1 MKYIALI
8 AVIALLL
15 LELSG
20 AIPRSS
26 VGGPMTIALVFLI
39 AAVAVGIHEAWSNKR
54 GVGGWIVSIVTALVG
69 GLVGASL
76 GSMVLETVQGL
87 LGLEGALAETRH
99 PLLYVS
105 LVGMMLV
112 ALLGSWLALRIVDRM
127 R

>member
-8 AVIALLL
+8 AVIAILLL
-15 LELSG
+15 QLSG
-20 AIPRSS
+20 AVPQSS
-26 VGGPMTIALVFLI
+26 VGGPMTLALVFLI

-54 GVGGWIVSIVTALVG
+54 GVLGWIVSIVTALVG

-76 GSMVLETVQGL
+76 GSMVLETIQGL
-87 LGLEGALAETRH
+87 LNLEGSLAETRH

-105 LVGMMLV
+105 LVGMMLL
-112 ALLGSWLALRIVDRM
+112 ALLGSWIALRIVDRM

>member
-8 AVIALLL
+8 AVIALLF

-39 AAVAVGIHEAWSNKR
+39 AAVAVGIHEAWLNKR

-76 GSMVLETVQGL
+76 GSMVLETIQGL
-87 LGLEGALAETRH
+87 LNLEGALVETRH

-105 LVGMMLV
+105 LVGMMLL
-112 ALLGSWLALRIVDRM
+112 ALLGSWIALRIVDRM

>member
-8 AVIALLL
+8 AVITLLL

-20 AIPRSS
+20 AIPQSS
-26 VGGPMTIALVFLI
+26 VGGPMTIALVFFI
-39 AAVAVGIHEAWSNKR
+39 AAVAVGIREAWLKKR
-54 GVGGWIVSIVTALVG
+54 GVLGWIVSIVASLVG

-76 GSMVLETVQGL
+76 GSMVLETIQGL
-87 LGLEGALAETRH
+87 LNLEGALAETRH

-105 LVGMMLV
+105 MVGMVLFG
-112 ALLGSWLALRIVDRM
+112 LLGSWIALRIVDRM

>member
-8 AVIALLL
+8 AVITLLL

-20 AIPRSS
+20 AIPQSS
-26 VGGPMTIALVFLI
+26 VGGPMTIALVFFI
-39 AAVAVGIHEAWSNKR
+39 AALAVGIREAWLNKR
-54 GVGGWIVSIVTALVG
+54 GVLGWIVSIVASLVG

-76 GSMVLETVQGL
+76 GSMVLGTIQGL
-87 LGLEGALAETRH
+87 LNLEGALAETRH

-105 LVGMMLV
+105 LVGMMLL
-112 ALLGSWLALRIVDRM
+112 ALLGSWIALRIVDRM

>member
-8 AVIALLL
+8 AVITLLV

-39 AAVAVGIHEAWSNKR
+39 AAVAVGIHEAWLKKL
-54 GVGGWIVSIVTALVG
+54 GVGGWILSIVTALVG

-105 LVGMMLV
+105 LVGMMLL
-112 ALLGSWLALRIVDRM
+112 ALLGSWIALRIVDRM